1 MSPSCLEAAIGKRI
15 PLPTIQGPQRC
26 AEHFRASFPARC
38 CHCHGGC
45 LIEHA
50 KSTVRRGPSKTRAAL
65 DWNGFV
71 IPQQQPTPCSD
82 ESFIGLSLIMASRE
96 PVWGPPRIRAT
107 TDSFEECQDMPS
119 QSESLVD
126 GDRCTQGC
134 KRCRGRANG
143 SLIGSQPPTSRPGRT
158 SA

>member
-26 AEHFRASFPARC
+26 AKHFRASFPARC

-82 ESFIGLSLIMASRE
+82 ESSIGLSLIMASRE

-107 TDSFEECQDMPS
+107 TDSFGECQDMPLRRALWMVIDVLKAARGAFSSIAALNVAS
-119 QSESLVD
+119 QAII
-126 GDRCTQGC
+126 T
-134 KRCRGRANG
+134 G
-143 SLIGSQPPTSRPGRT
+143 SW
-158 SA
+158 A